1 MGILEKIPTFLT
13 VAVLVII
20 FVCLKRHARCARLT
34 LWAVG
39 WTLVFTHFLAQLL
52 EPANGSVGPFLLA
65 IDLGSLQAAAIVFL
79 VSVSSVVE
87 DKAKRAVLLLVVGIP
102 SVAYAVFSCYDVHV
116 RWLYIMCLA
125 VCLGGGAGFFFWVHR
140 RLSAYLAIM
149 ALLCAC
155 AGVWAGR
162 AALHGSLDE
171 GVTVLLGIGFGLSG
185 VFICRNYWRAS
196 PAIVTMCAGFFCWGA
211 VFPVGMLIDHFA
223 PNAAIPGEL
232 WNIPKLFVA
241 FGMILAIVEDKS
253 ESIAGMQR
261 RAQALNRQLQRFSAI
276 TSRLLNGAKAESMCP
291 EIASAITEV
300 TNFGTAVIYLEDGER
315 RLRVAG
321 RSGAHEDSLPKS
333 REIAQDWTTDDI
345 KILCSSAA
353 RMGQNSFLLRSNE
366 HDWTVE
372 ELLVPL
378 RSAGGGYLGCVRL
391 GSPRAANAIDAD
403 ELSRIESLAADLAVA
418 LEVKAL
424 HTQLVWSEK
433 LAALGQLVAGVAHE
447 LNNPLA
453 VIMGYGE
460 LMGDEISSARA
471 RDQLQK
477 IVGESRRMKKII
489 DNLLRFSRQ
498 SARDTHAVQLAPV
511 LHEVLALREYYLRTH
526 NVRVELEVDPNLAPL
541 AINEDEIKQILLN
554 LLNNSSDAL
563 ESVASSKR
571 ITVRAMRNGSR
582 ATIEV
587 EDTGPGFANLN
598 RALDPFYT
606 TKPVGKGTGL
616 GLSVCYGIAKERGG
630 DLRIENLAPRGA
642 RVIIELPLAETV
654 PHPLAVA
661 VAHA

>member
-52 EPANGSVGPFLLA
+52 EPANGQVGPFLLA

-79 VSVSSVVE
+79 ASVSSIVE
-87 DKAKRAVLLLVVGIP
+87 EKARRAVLLLVVGIP
-102 SVAYAVFSCYDVHV
+102 SVAYAVFTCYDIHA
-116 RWLYIMCLA
+116 RWPYIVCLA
-125 VCLGGGAGFFFWVHR
+125 ACLGGGTGFFFWVHR
-140 RLSAYLAIM
+140 RLSAYLATM
-149 ALLCAC
+149 ALACAC
-155 AGVWAGR
+155 AGVWAAR
-162 AALHGSLDE
+162 AALHGSFDE
-171 GVTVLLGIGFGLSG
+171 GVTALLGIGFGLSG

-196 PAIVTMCAGFFCWGA
+196 PAILTMSAGFFCWGA

-261 RAQALNRQLQRFSAI
+261 KAQALNCQLQRFSAI

-300 TNFGTAVIYLEDGER
+300 SNFGSAVIYLEDGER
-315 RLRVAG
+315 RLRVAAS
-321 RSGAHEDSLPKS
+321 SGAREDSLRNSQGK
-333 REIAQDWTTDDI
+333 AQDWTTDDI
-345 KILCSSAA
+345 KIFCSNAA
-353 RMGQNSFLLRSNE
+353 CIGRNSFLLRSNE
-366 HDWTVE
+366 CDWTVE

-378 RSAGGGYLGCVRL
+378 RSAGGGYLGCIQL
-391 GSPRAANAIDAD
+391 GSPRVANAIHAD
-403 ELSRIESLAADLAVA
+403 ELSHIESLAADLAVA
-418 LEVKAL
+418 VELKAL
-424 HTQLVWSEK
+424 HMQLVWSEK

-471 RDQLQK
+471 RDQLHK

-498 SARDTHAVQLAPV
+498 SARDTQAVHLAPV
-511 LHEVLALREYYLRTH
+511 LQEVLALREYYLRTH
-526 NVRVELEVDPNLAPL
+526 NVRVELEVEPNLAPL

-571 ITVRAMRNGSR
+571 ISVRAAQNGSR
-582 ATIEV
+582 ATILV

-616 GLSVCYGIAKERGG
+616 GLSVCYGIVKERGG
-630 DLRIENLAPRGA
+630 DLRIENVTPRGA
-642 RVIIELPLAETV
+642 RVIIELPLAEV
-654 PHPLAVA
+654 RHESLVAA